1 MSGEEPLTPAFF
13 ESLARSY
20 VTRIEEAG
28 DIEVDSVPSFPP
40 SLKPRVEYLLNLE

>member
-20 VTRIEEAG
+20 VTRIEAG
-28 DIEVDSVPSFPP
+28 DIEVDSVPSIPP
-40 SLKPRVEYLLNLE
+40 TLRPRVEYLLNQE

>member
-13 ESLARSY
+13 ESLACSY
-20 VTRIEEAG
+20 VTRIEAG